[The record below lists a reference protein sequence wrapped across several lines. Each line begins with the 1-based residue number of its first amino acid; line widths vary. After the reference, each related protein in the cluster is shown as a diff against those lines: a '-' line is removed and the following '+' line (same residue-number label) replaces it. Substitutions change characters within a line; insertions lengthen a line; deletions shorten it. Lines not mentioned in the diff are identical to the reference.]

1 MQHVVLDCVRVV
13 VEYGRSRDLL
23 IDLYY
28 VALVLL
34 VCIVLVQAAIQVKS
48 DGLLV
53 IKNIPFSTLLLLV
66 TIG

>member
-23 IDLYY
+23 IDLHY

-53 IKNIPFSTLLLLV
+53 KNIPFSTLLLPV

>member
-53 IKNIPFSTLLLLV
+53 KNIPFSTLLLPV

>member
-53 IKNIPFSTLLLLV
+53 KNIPFSTLLILV
-66 TIG
+66 TNG

>member
-53 IKNIPFSTLLLLV
+53 KNIPFSTLLLLV